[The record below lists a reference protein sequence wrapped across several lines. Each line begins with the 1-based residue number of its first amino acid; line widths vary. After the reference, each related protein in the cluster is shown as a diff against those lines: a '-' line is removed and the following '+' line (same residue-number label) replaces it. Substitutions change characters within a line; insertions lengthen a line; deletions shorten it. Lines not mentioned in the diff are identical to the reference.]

1 MHTARKLF
9 ATSMIASAGA
19 LGAALAL
26 SAPAIAEPAP
36 APPAIPSVPGLSFLD
51 PANAPLLLQGLSTT
65 FSQMTSPAT
74 AVAPAAPTAPT
85 ATASVNLPQPAA
97 LPAPVNALGLPT
109 AAAPAAAP
117 AAATPAQGIVPSAEV
132 SIPQVPGSPLPPQ
145 QLAFPG
151 ALTSLIPE
159 GVPLANLLPQPA
171 TAAAAAAPAAAPA
184 ATATATGVQSLESL
198 APLVFPASALP

>member
-36 APPAIPSVPGLSFLD
+36 VPPAIPSVPGLSFLD
-51 PANAPLLLQGLSTT
+51 PANAPLLLQGLSST

-74 AVAPAAPTAPT
+74 AVAPAAPAAPT
-85 ATASVNLPQPAA
+85 ATASVNLPQ
-97 LPAPVNALGLPT
+97 T
-109 AAAPAAAP
+109 AATAAAP
-117 AAATPAQGIVPSAEV
+117 AAATPAPGIVPSAEV

-171 TAAAAAAPAAAPA
+171 TAATAATAAAPAAPA
-184 ATATATGVQSLESL
+184 ATATATGIQSLESL
-198 APLVFPASALP
+198 APLVFPAAALP